1 MDLPGTREPLFY
13 WRLVQRPPSAKTTSP
28 VPSTVPA
35 LANPLTVSRLPF
47 GSGADYSTFSVTFGR
62 PLTSS
67 NDETFARSEP
77 STCKKIAAPP
87 RERENFFERRRHLGG
102 TRLCPPD

>member
-1 MDLPGTREPLFY
+1 MRDRGRSADLKGTFALIRNGEACFFC
-13 WRLVQRPPSAKTTSP
+13 RA
-28 VPSTVPA
+28 PA
-35 LANPLTVSRLPF
+35 SL
-47 GSGADYSTFSVTFGR
+47 GSGPDYSTFSVTFGR

-77 STCKKIAAPP
+77 STCKKIAAPA